1 MNTDALALLLTFLI
15 VSLAGFSSVII
26 IMVLLSRDTTKIPE
40 AIARLT
46 NVESIIGEL
55 TSDIRAEIV
64 ASQTEAIHPW
74 QPQELWRT
82 ADGKYEA
89 PSFEALLSKMVD
101 DPDSNLTTEEKE
113 AIQSIFEKIVGIQ
126 DDDEDKSDD
135 RWKRGSS

>member
-1 MNTDALALLLTFLI
+1 MDTDTLALLLTFLF
-15 VSLAGFSSVII
+15 VSLIGFFSVITI
-26 IMVLLSRDTTKIPE
+26 IVLISRDTTKIPE
-40 AIARLT
+40 TIARLT

-101 DPDSNLTTEEKE
+101 DPDSTLTIEEKE
-113 AIQSIFEKIVGIQ
+113 AMQSIFEKIMGVN
-126 DDDEDKSDD
+126 DDDDDRSDT
-135 RWKRGSS
+135 RWKRGS